1 MVVDEVTL
9 IGSRCGPLRPAL
21 DLLERGIISPVNLVE
36 RRYLLKDAPAAFE
49 HAARPGVLK
58 ILVKVVE

>member
-1 MVVDEVTL
+1 M

-21 DLLERGIISPVNLVE
+21 DLLEKGIIRPVNLVE
-36 RRYLLKDAPAAFE
+36 RRYLLKDSPTAFK

-58 ILVKVVE
+58 ILVKVAE